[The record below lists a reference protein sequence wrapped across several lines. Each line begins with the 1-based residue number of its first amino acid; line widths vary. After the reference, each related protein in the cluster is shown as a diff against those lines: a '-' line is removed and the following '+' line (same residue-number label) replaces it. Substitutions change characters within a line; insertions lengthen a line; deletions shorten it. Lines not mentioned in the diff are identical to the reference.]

1 MSTSAFSPSGYTGG
15 MSKAGLITL
24 AGIIL
29 VFLPFFGIPGGV
41 KIVLSVILGS
51 AVAVLGFLVREERRH
66 FLRALSGEHA
76 TDAYTESG
84 VKSYAEQVPQEVV

>member
-1 MSTSAFSPSGYTGG
+1 

-24 AGIIL
+24 AGIVL
-29 VFLPFFGIPGGV
+29 AFMPFLGIPGGV
-41 KIVLSVILGS
+41 KMFLAVFFGI

-84 VKSYAEQVPQEVV
+84 VKSYAPVTQESV